1 MIKFNGLD
9 RQYLS
14 LKDEIDPVVHKVY
27 ASGQLMN
34 GYYTEQFE
42 NWLIRYNSS
51 RYAVTVH
58 SGTHALEA
66 IAEFY
71 RQQYAYPPT
80 VLIPTLTYRATANA
94 FIRAGWNLRFID
106 TDRYGLLNFDSL
118 PEKIDYEAVVLV
130 GLYGASVAHIGDT
143 QTWQDWLYRDV
154 LIFEDG
160 AQHWLADS
168 GDRVGSA
175 TAISFDPTKNLPCY
189 GNGGAVV
196 TRDNKLADFVKH
208 WRTNAVTGSK
218 SVGTNSRMSEL
229 DCAAMMVKTNH
240 LHKWQNRRED
250 IAKYYIEQLKNTAV
264 NVLISDAMLHNHC
277 FHKFV
282 IEVNDRDKLQ
292 QDLLEQGIE
301 TKVHYNKPLH
311 EEEIYNRYAGPNSLL
326 SCASALSRRV
336 LSLPIY
342 PELTDSEVEHIADQV
357 RQCVTA

>member
-14 LKDEIDPVVHKVY
+14 IKDEIDQAVQEVY

-34 GYYTEQFE
+34 GYHTERFE

-66 IAEFY
+66 VAEFY
-71 RQQYAYPPT
+71 RTQFAHPPT

-94 FIRAGWNLRFID
+94 FIRAGWILRFVD
-106 TDRYGLLNFDSL
+106 TDRYGLLNFNSL

-130 GLYGASVAHIGDT
+130 GLYGASVAHLGNT
-143 QTWQDWLYRDV
+143 QTWQDWLYHDV
-154 LIFEDG
+154 LVFEDG
-160 AQHWLADS
+160 AQHWLAES
-168 GDRVGSA
+168 GDRVGAA

-196 TRDNKLADFVKH
+196 TREGALAGFVKL
-208 WRTNAVTGSK
+208 WRTNGITRGQTA
-218 SVGTNSRMSEL
+218 GTNSRMSES

-240 LHKWQNRRED
+240 LHNWQNRREA
-250 IAKYYIEQLKNTAV
+250 IAKYYLEQLKDTPV
-264 NVLISDAMLHNHC
+264 TPLISKEMLHHHC

-282 IEVNDRDKLQ
+282 IDVDNRDQLK
-292 QDLLEQGIE
+292 QDLANQGIE
-301 TKVHYNKPLH
+301 TKIHYEKPLH
-311 EEEIYNRYAGPNSLL
+311 EEYHHYAGPNSLL

-342 PELTDSEVEHIADQV
+342 PELTDSEVEHIANQV